1 MNYKLLTHCR
11 VCQSENL
18 TPYLDLGLMPLSNA
32 LLNSPDEYS
41 ERYPLKVLLCNDCG
55 LSQLSII
62 IPPEVMFS
70 HYVYR
75 SSISKGYVDHCR
87 QMAID
92 LKDTYGLTEKS
103 FHIDI
108 AGNDGALLNEFK
120 KVMHQPGKYK
130 GDGYKCLNVDPAKN
144 LEAINEAQGIRM
156 FCTFWGKAA
165 ASHLINTQWPKADLI
180 TATNVFAHIADVE
193 EFMEAVKMVL
203 NPTGVLIL
211 EFPYLI
217 DFIDNR
223 EFDTIYHEHL
233 SYFSVYPITLLC
245 ERTGLNVMNVEKK
258 SIHGGSIRVTIG
270 YGEQNKAVSDFVSN
284 ERAHYS
290 KIEKYYQFAEDVAF
304 TINQFRYG
312 LAGLKSAG
320 HSIAGFAASAKGCV
334 LLNCAG
340 ITGDTMDYIVDQT
353 PEKIGKNSPGT
364 RIPIVDM
371 NELIITPPDYL
382 VILSWNFL
390 SDIKEKCRNLGYKG
404 KFIVG
409 IPEFKIIN

>member
-1 MNYKLLTHCR
+1 
-11 VCQSENL
+11 
-18 TPYLDLGLMPLSNA
+18 MPLSNA

-92 LKDTYGLTEKS
+92 LKEAHGLTENS

-165 ASHLINTQWPKADLI
+165 ANHLINTQWPKADLI

-203 NPTGVLIL
+203 SPTGVLIL

-223 EFDTIYHEHL
+223 EFDCIYHEHL
-233 SYFSVYPITLLC
+233 SYFSVYPITLIC
-245 ERTGLNVMNVEKK
+245 QKIGLNVMNVEKK

-270 YGEQNKAVSDFVSN
+270 YGEQNKNVSKFVIN
-284 ERAHYS
+284 ERFNYTN
-290 KIEKYYQFAEDVAF
+290 IEKYNQFSRDVEV
-304 TINQFRYG
+304 TINKFLEG
-312 LAGLKSAG
+312 LLKLKYSG
-320 HSIAGFAASAKGCV
+320 NKIAGFAASAKGCI

-353 PEKIGKNSPGT
+353 PEKIGKYSPGT

-371 NELIITPPDYL
+371 NELLLTPPDYL
-382 VILSWNFL
+382 VILSWNFC
-390 SDIKEKCRNLGYKG
+390 SEIIEKVREAGYRG